1 MTVHSDADLNQ
12 AAADA
17 ACSFLQHY
25 APAAAPPAVPYV
37 PRLFAALAD
46 GHSFIWLSAAEAAAL
61 AEAAPLVSRGGNTPL
76 VLDSPHNRNALSSTL
91 VAQLHAGLREARQLA
106 VAHEAFIL
114 DLFRIAAESG
124 TEDQTDFAVVS
135 AERCKDFN
143 GAFDYF
149 VHAVYAS

>member
-25 APAAAPPAVPYV
+25 APAAAPLAVPYV

-46 GHSFIWLSAAEAAAL
+46 GHSFIWLSAAEAAAF

-76 VLDSPHNRNALSSTL
+76 VLLERRLFLGRMWQLERDLA
-91 VAQLHAGLREARQLA
+91 AQITRLAQAKLPAPDWLQAGQDLHDWFAQAGSEGQR
-106 VAHEAFIL
+106 
-114 DLFRIAAESG
+114 DAA
-124 TEDQTDFAVVS
+124 
-135 AERCKDFN
+135 
-143 GAFDYF
+143 
-149 VHAVYAS
+149 